1 MEPVVPEELM
11 RIALADATVS
21 SLEDGPST
29 AGT

>member
-21 SLEDGPST
+21 SLEDGP